1 MGGIMKKFWKSKNS
15 SPRSWEEITAPKTD
29 EELEGIDDTSCI
41 EDKDTDNIFNNN
53 NTGNIKKDEE
63 IPSTHVKKV
72 RKKGSEK
79 FDKMIDNLDFDP
91 VVYYGWG
98 DGKVDAWMEKLTR
111 LWNVVASV
119 MWFIFGSITFA
130 PILFTANKL
139 DKFFNDKKKSF
150 LIATAIYV
158 FIAVFVVFVIIF

>member
-1 MGGIMKKFWKSKNS
+1 MKFWGNRKSA
-15 SPRSWEEITAPKTD
+15 PRSWEEITAPKTD
-29 EELEGIDDTSCI
+29 EISEGLDNVC
-41 EDKDTDNIFNNN
+41 ENEGNDTDNAVNGSRVDDVDKAKNPYI
-53 NTGNIKKDEE
+53 GKKL
-63 IPSTHVKKV
+63 SKN
-72 RKKGSEK
+72 SLEK
-79 FDKMIDNLDFDP
+79 FGKMIDNLEFDP
-91 VVYYGWG
+91 TVYYGWG